1 MNKHNKQNIK
11 STKGFTII
19 EVVLVLAIAALIF
32 LMVFIA
38 LPALQRGQR
47 DAGRKN
53 DVSTVTSALQ
63 TYLSN
68 NRGRFGTSLNSATL
82 QKYIDRL
89 SQYDATD
96 VEVPGGGS
104 VVNATTNKIRVYVG
118 QKCPTSLPA
127 PGSDPVTVPNMISGS
142 SRQAAV
148 VTALENNGTEVQAF
162 CQDL

>member
-1 MNKHNKQNIK
+1 MNKLSQRNKK
-11 STKGFTII
+11 SAQGFTII

-53 DVSTVTSALQ
+53 DVSTTVSALQ

-68 NRGRFGTSLNSATL
+68 NRGSFTSISTPTF

-89 SQYDATD
+89 SQYYSTD
-96 VEVPGGGS
+96 V
-104 VVNATTNKIRVYVG
+104 VVNPSSTTADTKKIYVYTSAT
-118 QKCPTSLPA
+118 CPSSINA
-127 PGSDPVTVPNMISGS
+127 PGTLTYTVGSGGP
-142 SRQAAV
+142 RQAAV
-148 VTALENNGTEVQAF
+148 FTALENSGTDKEQVF